1 MVQQPSDLRPGQTE
15 DAASLRALVDTI
27 VDGVVIIDV
36 QGLIRVFNPA
46 CERLFGYAQG
56 EVVGQNVA
64 MLMPE
69 PYRREHDDYLEA
81 YRRTGQRKI
90 IGLGREVV
98 GRRKDG
104 STFPMELS
112 VGETRLG
119 SGNAYVG
126 VIRDVTERKQAE
138 RRLRDGEARLRAV
151 IDTVVDGVVMID
163 ANGLI
168 RMFNPASEWLFG
180 YRAREVLGKNVS
192 MLMPN
197 PYRSEHDAYLHHYRR
212 TGERRIIGI
221 GREVLGLRKNGETF
235 PMELSVGEMIQ
246 SGEQM
251 FVGVIRDI
259 SDRKR
264 ADERQKLLAAELD
277 HRAKNMI
284 ALVQAIIRQ
293 TRAATVEEFAST
305 LDGRV
310 AAVATAHIL
319 LAESGWS
326 GAEMRRLLE
335 EQFRPFVGASEAV
348 KLSGPPLSLAPTAAH
363 ALAIILHELT
373 TNSVKHGAL
382 ASADG
387 RLAVDW
393 SLQRE
398 FVAITWAETGPSL
411 SDGEPQRAGFGTR
424 MLDQLV
430 KHQLGGEIER
440 RWSATGLT
448 CRITLP
454 KASVQR
460 EEQGASSGPD
470 GDSQRKS

>member
-1 MVQQPSDLRPGQTE
+1 
-15 DAASLRALVDTI
+15 
-27 VDGVVIIDV
+27 
-36 QGLIRVFNPA
+36 
-46 CERLFGYAQG
+46 
-56 EVVGQNVA
+56 
-64 MLMPE
+64 
-69 PYRREHDDYLEA
+69 
-81 YRRTGQRKI
+81 
-90 IGLGREVV
+90 
-98 GRRKDG
+98 
-104 STFPMELS
+104 
-112 VGETRLG
+112 
-119 SGNAYVG
+119 
-126 VIRDVTERKQAE
+126 
-138 RRLRDGEARLRAV
+138 
-151 IDTVVDGVVMID
+151 
-163 ANGLI
+163 
-168 RMFNPASEWLFG
+168 
-180 YRAREVLGKNVS
+180 
-192 MLMPN
+192 
-197 PYRSEHDAYLHHYRR
+197 
-212 TGERRIIGI
+212 
-221 GREVLGLRKNGETF
+221 
-235 PMELSVGEMIQ
+235 MELSVGEMTQ

-259 SDRKR
+259 SERRR
-264 ADERQKLLAAELD
+264 AEEQQKLLAAELD

-326 GAEMRRLLE
+326 GADMRRLVS
-335 EQFRPFVGASEAV
+335 EQFRPFVGAREAV

-382 ASADG
+382 GSADG

-398 FVAITWAETGPSL
+398 SVVITWAETGPSL
-411 SDGEPQRAGFGTR
+411 SGGVPRRAGFGTR

-430 KHQLGGEIER
+430 KHQLDGEIER
-440 RWSATGLT
+440 QWSPTGLT

-454 KASVQR
+454 RASIQR
-460 EEQGASSGPD
+460 AEQGAPSGPD